1 MNYLRENTFVT
12 TLKNKNKKT
21 LEQNI
26 RQKICLKLIYDGECI
41 DIVIQNEFIIK
52 KLEFAILA
60 QFTSTALERNNL

>member
-26 RQKICLKLIYDGECI
+26 GQKICLKLIYDGECV